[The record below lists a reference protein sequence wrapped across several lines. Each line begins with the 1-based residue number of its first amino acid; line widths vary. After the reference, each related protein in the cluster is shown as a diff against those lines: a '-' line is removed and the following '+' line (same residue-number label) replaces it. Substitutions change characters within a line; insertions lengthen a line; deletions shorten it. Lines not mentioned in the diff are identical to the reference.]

1 MSNFSL
7 REHWKQEHKDINDD
21 DDDDDDDAVVSSQVY
36 YHSGELSLAIKC
48 LCQSGRASS
57 QLSCA
62 QEIQAVACQTPV
74 VDIVDTCGRHSKDL

>member
-7 REHWKQEHKDINDD
+7 REHWKQEHKDINDDDD

-48 LCQSGRASS
+48 LCQSGKVSS
-57 QLSCA
+57 
-62 QEIQAVACQTPV
+62 
-74 VDIVDTCGRHSKDL
+74 